1 MSQPISRRKWIT
13 GGLTVGAAGV
23 AATQIASRCGLIP
36 PDSGGIWGPGETLT
50 YAAQRVLTSGNSLA
64 REFRPGQIS
73 TVAPVSGEPPEDFEY
88 QRLLAQH
95 FAEWELAIEGM
106 VAKPSVFT
114 LAQLQQM
121 PATSQITHQACEEGW
136 SFIAEWGGVQVSH
149 ILQAVGADAK
159 AKYVVFYPFDSA
171 WESLDMA
178 DALHPQTLLAYAM
191 NGERLPTRHGA
202 PLRLRVARQLG
213 YKSIKYLSHI
223 EVTDSLK
230 EIGKG
235 LGSSSPEGGYS
246 WWAGI

>member
-1 MSQPISRRKWIT
+1 MSQPISRRKWIA
-13 GGLTVGAAGV
+13 GSISAGAAGL
-23 AATQIASRCGLIP
+23 AAARLAARYGLIP

-50 YAAQRVLTSGNSLA
+50 YASQRILTSGHSMA
-64 REFRPGQIS
+64 REFRRDQIS
-73 TVAPVSGEPPEDFEY
+73 NVAPISGEPPEDFEY
-88 QRLLAQH
+88 QRLLAHH

-106 VAKPSVFT
+106 VEKPSAFT
-114 LAQLQQM
+114 LEQLQQM

-136 SFIAEWGGVQVSH
+136 SFIAEWTGVQVSH
-149 ILQAVGADAK
+149 VLRVVGADPQ

-178 DALHPQTLLAYAM
+178 DALHPQTLLAYGM
-191 NGERLPTRHGA
+191 NGEKLPTRHGA

-213 YKSIKYLSHI
+213 YKSIKYLSRI

-230 EIGKG
+230 DIGKG